1 METQETY
8 KVEKE
13 LYPTRDNYSIVSEYL
28 EIPLSKLKPNPW
40 NPNQMNKSTF
50 AALKR
55 SIQDFSKSL
64 SLVVVRE
71 KKDYYEIV
79 DGFHRCKAI
88 AEINQANAIYN
99 DNTFNNT
106 KKPIITHVACVVID
120 CSDDDAKL
128 MTQVLNRTRGTDDPQ
143 KYKELLES
151 LSLEPDDIMDK
162 LPDEGDLDDLIA
174 SLDSQI
180 KAMGSIDLVESDFRD
195 DNNDDNN
202 SEKKANIC
210 PSCGYEFY

>member
-1 METQETY
+1 METPGNY

-13 LYPTRDNYSIVSEYL
+13 SYFARENYSIVSEYL
-28 EIPLSKLKPNPW
+28 EIPLSKLKPNSW
-40 NPNQMNKSTF
+40 NPNQMNASTF
-50 AALKR
+50 SALKR
-55 SIQDFSKSL
+55 SIQDFSDSL

-88 AEINQANAIYN
+88 AEINQENSIYN

-128 MTQVLNRTRGTDDPQ
+128 MTQVLNRTRGIDDPQ

-162 LPDEGDLDDLIA
+162 LPDGGDLDDLIA
-174 SLDSQI
+174 SLDNQI
-180 KAMGSIDLVESDFRD
+180 NAMGVVDLNIDSDFGSD
-195 DNNDDNN
+195 KS
-202 SEKKANIC
+202 SENKVNIC
-210 PSCGYEFY
+210 PNCGHEF